1 MSGITAIGA
10 YIPWYR
16 LPRQAF
22 AQAWGS
28 GGGAG
33 ERAVANHD
41 EDTMTLA
48 VNAVVDLL
56 NASGREGIDA
66 IYFASTT
73 ASYREKMS
81 ASLIAAAAD
90 FPATVRTADFGN
102 SIRSGAN
109 ALMAALDAVNAGSAR
124 SVLVVASDMRRGYP
138 KSDQE
143 STFGDAAAAFLIG
156 KTNVA
161 VEIVGHV
168 SLSNEVAD
176 VWRRDADSFVR
187 TWEDRFVV
195 QHGYEEWTK
204 KAVKAL
210 LDKTKVAPSQIT
222 KAVVYTPDARSHQ
235 GMVRTLGFD
244 PAKQAQD
251 PMIGTV
257 GNTGAAHALLML
269 VAALEE
275 AKNGDKIL
283 VASYGDGADAF
294 LLQVHATPKKAKAV
308 SGHLKYKKTLPSYD
322 KMLAFRGILQTNP
335 EQPLRVEPW
344 AASTTSWRDQAE
356 TLRLHGSKCN
366 KCGTVHHPIQK
377 ICYTCRAKDDFT
389 EVRLYDK
396 PGDIYSFTRDNL
408 AGGLEPPTVNCVVES
423 DEGKC
428 RIFTM
433 GTDLDAMSAKVGL
446 RVEFTFRKMHEGA
459 GFHNYYWK
467 VRPIQS

>member
-10 YIPWYR
+10 YIPMYR

-33 ERAVANHD
+33 ERAVGNHD

-48 VNAVVDLL
+48 VNATVDLL
-56 NASGREGIDA
+56 NAHGREGIDA
-66 IYFASTT
+66 VYFASTT

-81 ASLIAAAAD
+81 AALVAAAAD
-90 FPATVRTADFGN
+90 FPATVRTMDFGN
-102 SIRSGAN
+102 SVRSGTN

-124 SVLVVASDMRRGYP
+124 NVLVVASDMRRGYP

-143 STFGDAAAAFLIG
+143 STFGDAAAAVLVG
-156 KTNVA
+156 NATPA
-161 VEIVGHV
+161 VEVIDRV
-168 SLSNEVAD
+168 SLSNELAD
-176 VWRRDADSFVR
+176 VWRRDSDQFVR
-187 TWEDRFVV
+187 TWEDRFVI
-195 QHGYEEWTK
+195 QHGYEEWVK
-204 KAVKAL
+204 KATKAL
-210 LDKTKVAPSQIT
+210 LDKTKVTPAQIT

-251 PMIGTV
+251 PMIANV
-257 GNTGAAHALLML
+257 GNSGAAHALLML

-275 AKNGDKIL
+275 AKHGDKIL
-283 VASYGDGADAF
+283 FVSYGDGADAF
-294 LLQVHATPKKAKAV
+294 LLQVNATPKKAKAV
-308 SGHLKYKKTLPSYD
+308 SGHLKSKRTLASYD
-322 KMLAFRGILQTNP
+322 KMLAFRGTLVTNP
-335 EQPLRVEPW
+335 EAPLRDEPW

-356 TLRLHGSKCN
+356 TLRLHAGKCN
-366 KCGTVHHPIQK
+366 QCGTTHHPIQR
-377 ICYTCRAKDDFT
+377 ICYTCRSKDDFT

-396 PGDIYSFTRDNL
+396 PGTMFSFTRDNL
-408 AGGLEPPTVNCVVES
+408 AGTLEPPVVNCIIES

-428 RIFTM
+428 RVFTT
-433 GTDLDAMSAKVGL
+433 GTDMDAMLAKVGL

-467 VRPIQS
+467 VRPIAG